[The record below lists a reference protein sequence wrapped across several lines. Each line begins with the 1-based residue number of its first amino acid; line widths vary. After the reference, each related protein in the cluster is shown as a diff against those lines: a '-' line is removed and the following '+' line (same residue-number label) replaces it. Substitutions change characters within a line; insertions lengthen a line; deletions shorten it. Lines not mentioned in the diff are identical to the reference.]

1 MHGRWHLDGAS
12 RYFFDSCLV
21 SLCGCAVGLPIVCH
35 CGTFSVRTWGLVWA
49 SRLFT
54 VCQVSLFRCW
64 VRWLLGT
71 AFVGK
76 EIVML
81 NMDETPLQHD
91 YATVRG
97 NVAQSARTHMETVGS
112 FFQRTR
118 RADARGHTTL
128 CGLICNS
135 PHLQQYLPQIL
146 LPNSKKRPLSRAE
159 RAAYQLL
166 PAPIETW
173 VGTSGWVTAR
183 IMCGLIARYRQV
195 IRALRPGAL
204 IVLVLDSAAQHVA
217 REVLQHAARLQVYII
232 LVPGQLTWLL
242 QPLDTRVYS
251 SLKRLLAEE
260 HRKIRAASEDGILPA
275 NSWIPALGNAVMELL
290 VGKTWSHTFDAM
302 GLCLSRDS
310 LAKSIVKYY
319 PDHVPEGMRPLTGAE
334 VDTMIGRHRVNLT
347 GLFFTG
353 PARLAPLALA
363 PPSSAP
369 RARLLFGFA
378 GRVAASRRRFAALS
392 SPGVVDSVAHSA
404 LAEPPSDADAPVAS
418 ASSALVLVAVPE
430 AGIFM
435 NTRSRS
441 SV

>member
-1 MHGRWHLDGAS
+1 M
-12 RYFFDSCLV
+12 
-21 SLCGCAVGLPIVCH
+21 I
-35 CGTFSVRTWGLVWA
+35 
-49 SRLFT
+49 
-54 VCQVSLFRCW
+54 
-64 VRWLLGT
+64 
-71 AFVGK
+71 
-76 EIVML
+76 
-81 NMDETPLQHD
+81 
-91 YATVRG
+91 
-97 NVAQSARTHMETVGS
+97 
-112 FFQRTR
+112 
-118 RADARGHTTL
+118 
-128 CGLICNS
+128 
-135 PHLQQYLPQIL
+135 
-146 LPNSKKRPLSRAE
+146 KKK
-159 RAAYQLL
+159 
-166 PAPIETW
+166 
-173 VGTSGWVTAR
+173 
-183 IMCGLIARYRQV
+183 
-195 IRALRPGAL
+195 
-204 IVLVLDSAAQHVA
+204 DN
-217 REVLQHAARLQVYII
+217 REYKR
-232 LVPGQLTWLL
+232 
-242 QPLDTRVYS
+242 
-251 SLKRLLAEE
+251 LKRKNDEE
-260 HRKIRAASEDGILPA
+260 KRKIREEREDGILPA
-275 NSWIPALGNAVMELL
+275 KYWKKAIGNAVMELL

-404 LAEPPSDADAPVAS
+404 LAELPSDADAPVAS